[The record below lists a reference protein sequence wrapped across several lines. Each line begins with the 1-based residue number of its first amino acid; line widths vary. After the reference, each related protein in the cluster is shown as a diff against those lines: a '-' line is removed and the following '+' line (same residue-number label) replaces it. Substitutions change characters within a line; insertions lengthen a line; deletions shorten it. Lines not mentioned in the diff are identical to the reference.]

1 MGKIDHFSGFCAEA
15 DKQNADHSA
24 LEQIDRE
31 LDQQFTNIG
40 SFREGRRISREQFWV
55 DASGA
60 IFFQLRYGKQ
70 PLELEKGGSHQFR
83 KRSEAIVI
91 SGADSAFCSL
101 CFPPREV

>member
-1 MGKIDHFSGFCAEA
+1 VGKIDHFSGFCAEA
-15 DKQNADHSA
+15 DKQNAHHSA
-24 LEQIDRE
+24 SEQIDRE
-31 LDQQFTNIG
+31 LDQRITNIG

-55 DASGA
+55 VASGA

-70 PLELEKGGSHQFR
+70 PLSWRKGSHQFR

-91 SGADSAFCSL
+91 SGAGSAFCSL